1 MLRDSIISPLKKKK
15 NLKEKFKILYKSP
28 GSDPPVPW
36 QPPLTTVPQPLP
48 LPSAVSEL
56 GRSWCSATPEGE
68 ILIHKTVR
76 LLGLGNN
83 VGLFSQRLAKA
94 TLSSGWP

>member
-1 MLRDSIISPLKKKK
+1 MLRDSIILPLKKKKK

-36 QPPLTTVPQPLP
+36 QPPLTSFPASSSA
-48 LPSAVSEL
+48 SAVSEL

-68 ILIHKTVR
+68 ILIYKTVR